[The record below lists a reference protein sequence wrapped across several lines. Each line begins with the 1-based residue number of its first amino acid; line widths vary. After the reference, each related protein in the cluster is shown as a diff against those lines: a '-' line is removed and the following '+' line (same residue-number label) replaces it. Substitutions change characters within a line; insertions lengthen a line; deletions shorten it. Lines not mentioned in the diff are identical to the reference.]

1 MSENKKKYKALKIV
15 ALVIAILLLIALTI
29 YLFPII
35 QNLFDEQGRETFKQ
49 EIQNAGA
56 GGILILLGLQGVQIL
71 LPILPGEPIEI
82 LAGMCYGT
90 VGGFIFITFSVLI
103 TTTIIFFL
111 VRKFGRD
118 FVYSICSKE
127 RIEKIENS
135 KLFKNPKK
143 LEYIMLILFLIPGT
157 PKDILVYLAGLLP
170 IKPLRFILIS
180 TFVRFPSVISSTIAG
195 SNLVEGNWQFSIL
208 VYGITFAIVGIV
220 VLIMRKVDKSG
231 LTTSIIQTVSESNK

>member
-1 MSENKKKYKALKIV
+1 MSYSKKIKAFKIV
-15 ALVIAILLLIALTI
+15 IFIITILLLVGLTL

-35 QNLFDEQGRETFKQ
+35 SKLFSVEGREAFKQ
-49 EIQNAGA
+49 EMEQSGTM
-56 GGILILLGLQGVQIL
+56 GMFMLLGLQASQIF

-143 LEYIMLILFLIPGT
+143 ARIHYAYIVSNSWNTKRYISIFS
-157 PKDILVYLAGLLP
+157 
-170 IKPLRFILIS
+170 RFASNKATKIY
-180 TFVRFPSVISSTIAG
+180 
-195 SNLVEGNWQFSIL
+195 SNLNICEISICNFFYYCWFKFSRRKL
-208 VYGITFAIVGIV
+208 AI
-220 VLIMRKVDKSG
+220 
-231 LTTSIIQTVSESNK
+231 

>member
-1 MSENKKKYKALKIV
+1 MSYSKKIKAFKIV
-15 ALVIAILLLIALTI
+15 IFIITILLLVGLTL

-35 QNLFDEQGRETFKQ
+35 SKLFSVEGREAFKQ
-49 EIQNAGA
+49 EMEQSGTM
-56 GGILILLGLQGVQIL
+56 GMFMLLGLQASQIF

>member
-1 MSENKKKYKALKIV
+1 MSYSKKMKIFKIV
-15 ALVIAILLLIALTI
+15 IFIITILLLIGLTL

-35 QNLFDEQGRETFKQ
+35 SRLFSMDGRENFKQ
-49 EIQNAGA
+49 EIEQSGTI
-56 GGILILLGLQGVQIL
+56 GMFMLLGLQAAQIF

-90 VGGFIFITFSVLI
+90 IGGFIFITFSVLV

-111 VRKFGRD
+111 VRKFGRE
-118 FVYSICSKE
+118 FVYGICSKE
-127 RIEKIENS
+127 RVEKIENS
-135 KLFKNPKK
+135 KLFKNPQK

-170 IKPLRFILIS
+170 IKPLKFILIS

-195 SNLVEGNWQFSIL
+195 SNLVEGNWIFSIMI
-208 VYGITFAIVGIV
+208 YGITFALVGIIIFV
-220 VLIMRKVDKSG
+220 MKKVDRTQLTSG
-231 LTTSIIQTVSESNK
+231 IIQTVSENK